1 MKDKIKLDS
10 LGRIVIPVHIR
21 NELGIKGGDT
31 LEISLSKGVVCI
43 SPSKPVCLLCGKKL
57 SFNTKPP
64 VCSNCKIKLINS

>member
-31 LEISLSKGVVCI
+31 LEISLSRGTI
-43 SPSKPVCLLCGKKL
+43 SIYPLKPICLLCGKKL

-64 VCSNCKIKLINS
+64 VCSDCKIKLINS

>member
-31 LEISLSKGVVCI
+31 LEISLSRGIVSIVGRD
-43 SPSKPVCLLCGKKL
+43 SVELA
-57 SFNTKPP
+57 
-64 VCSNCKIKLINS
+64 